1 MFYKKLIERIDDL
14 TKTIDD
20 STGKIIEMT
29 RILEGQ
35 IVAARDTVI
44 TALNNQGN
52 VNVNKI
58 INSNND
64 VKSCVN
70 KNVNQRIADV
80 QTAIN
85 KDMANDII
93 QPLTT
98 AIGKQLDGFSQ
109 ILGNLANV
117 MIAAKLKVTDLGD
130 GRKIVEPDVEAK
142 KEENIPVEKE
152 LSPERPID
160 EKPANNKSKKH
171 KK

>member
-1 MFYKKLIERIDDL
+1 MFYKKLIERIEDL

-35 IVAARDTVI
+35 IVAARDTII

-109 ILGNLANV
+109 ILGNLTNV

-130 GRKIVEPDVEAK
+130 GRKMVEPDVEVK
-142 KEENIPVEKE
+142 KEENPPVENNT
-152 LSPERPID
+152 PERPID

>member
-1 MFYKKLIERIDDL
+1 MFNKKLIKRIDDL

-20 STGKIIEMT
+20 STEKIIEMT
-29 RILEGQ
+29 KILEGQ

-130 GRKIVEPDVEAK
+130 GRKMVEPDVEEK
-142 KEENIPVEKE
+142 KDERPPVDNDV
-152 LSPERPID
+152 PERPVE
-160 EKPANNKSKKH
+160 EKPANNKNKKH

>member
-1 MFYKKLIERIDDL
+1 MFNKKLIKRIEDFA
-14 TKTIDD
+14 KTIDD
-20 STGKIIEMT
+20 STGKVIEMT

-70 KNVNQRIADV
+70 KNINQRIADV

-130 GRKIVEPDVEAK
+130 GRKMVEPDVEEK
-142 KEENIPVEKE
+142 KEENPPVENDAPKR
-152 LSPERPID
+152 LID
-160 EKPANNKSKKH
+160 EKPATNKNNKH